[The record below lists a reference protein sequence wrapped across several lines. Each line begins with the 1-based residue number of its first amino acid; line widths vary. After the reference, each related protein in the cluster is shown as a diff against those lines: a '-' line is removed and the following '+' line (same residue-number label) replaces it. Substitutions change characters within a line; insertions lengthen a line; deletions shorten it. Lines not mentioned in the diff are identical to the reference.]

1 MGHPVDQHVGFDM
14 VGPSVMCL
22 KDRWFATLRKVIG
35 VFLLMISASLTSCRA
50 SSPQDDAYA
59 KSLLEA
65 KQRSSKAVIGHEYHD
80 HLEYFDVLGDGALH
94 STSLPPQSEVASLDL
109 AGTGQGKFNSSDG
122 QWRAE
127 CSGDSCT
134 ATSVASSAK
143 PITVSRKGILTPL
156 FWSPDRALIF
166 YLVKGPTWRTPA
178 RCSLEDER
186 DIVLIEVASGR
197 RGVVKTVCGGFPYWQ
212 LRWFKLP

>member
-1 MGHPVDQHVGFDM
+1 MP
-14 VGPSVMCL
+14 PVMCS
-22 KDRWFATLRKVIG
+22 KDRRFAAFKKVVG
-35 VFLLMISASLTSCRA
+35 VLLLMASAPLISCRA

-59 KSLLEA
+59 KRLLEA
-65 KQRSSKAVIGHEYHD
+65 KQSSKVVIGQGYHD
-80 HLEYFDVLGDGALH
+80 HLEYFDVLGDGAFH
-94 STSLPPQSEVASLDL
+94 STSLPPQLGAVSLDL

-122 QWRAE
+122 RWSAE

-134 ATSVASSAK
+134 VSSAASLAK

-156 FWSPDRALIF
+156 FWSPDKALIF